1 MCVTV
6 WFEPTD
12 SEKACKP
19 FLSDAWKSL
28 SYTSPNLAE
37 LRTMNKTLGIPT
49 PEGKLYSLMSVQ
61 WFNRGL
67 ISPFQIY
74 FPLHSC

>member
-6 WFEPTD
+6 WYEPTD
-12 SEKACKP
+12 SDKACKP

-37 LRTMNKTLGIPT
+37 LCTMNRTLGIPT
-49 PEGKLYSLMSVQ
+49 PEGINLFIFFFYFLVLSNTYSHVQLMQ
-61 WFNRGL
+61 LRFL
-67 ISPFQIY
+67 
-74 FPLHSC
+74 